1 MSRVTDSK
9 AMVQAGWDDV
19 PHLDETTKTELLAS
33 IPPHLRDARTKGTPS
48 FGSGAIYPVEQSAI
62 IVDPFPIPKWWA
74 KGYGLDVGWNRT
86 AGIFGA
92 HDRDSDVIYLY
103 SEHYRGQAE
112 LSVHAEAIKARGTWL
127 RGAIDPASAGSGQID
142 GQQVLAN
149 YRGLGLD
156 VIPANNAVEAGLQV
170 VWQMLSSGRLKVFCT
185 LSNWLNEHRLYRR
198 DEKGRIV
205 KDRDHLMDGTR
216 YLCMMLGQVM
226 QTPPVAKF
234 GTDETTFTIASKIG
248 GY

>member
-1 MSRVTDSK
+1 MARVTDSK

-19 PHLDETTKTELLAS
+19 PHLDETTKTEMLAS

-62 IVDPFPIPKWWA
+62 TVDPFPIPRWWA
-74 KGYGLDVGWNRT
+74 KGYGFDVGWNRT

-92 HDRDSDVIYLY
+92 HDRDSDVVYLY

-112 LSVHAEAIKARGTWL
+112 PSVHAEGIKARGPWL
-127 RGAIDPASAGSGQID
+127 RGAIDPAARGRSQKD
-142 GQQVLAN
+142 GEQLLAN
-149 YRGLGLD
+149 YRDLGLD
-156 VIPANNAVEAGLQV
+156 IILANNAVEAGLQV
-170 VWQMLSSGRLKVFCT
+170 VWQMLSSGRLKVFSTC
-185 LSNWLNEHRLYRR
+185 SNWLNEHRLYRR

-205 KDRDHLMDGTR
+205 KERDHLMDATR
-216 YLCMMLGQVM
+216 YLAMMLGQVM
-226 QTPPVAKF
+226 QTPPAAKL
-234 GTDETTFTIASKIG
+234 TDDDSTFALASKIG